1 MEYFIG
7 LDIGTSAVKGAL
19 LSEDGRLITV
29 TDKKFEYEDEGTF
42 RLLDPEDF
50 CKRCFDVIRDLSDKA
65 DGRIAAVCFC
75 HASGNPLFLD
85 ADMKPLTH
93 KVSADVTV
101 VELALPRAVLQLD
114 AGRAGNFALDMASQ
128 KLLEKLPAGLV
139 ESFSGGRIVLNLD
152 AVPQLK
158 ALFARLQVNSLTF
171 YGSSLSLDAS
181 LK

>member
-1 MEYFIG
+1 MILSASYEEITRLVREKSGQQIG
-7 LDIGTSAVKGAL
+7 L
-19 LSEDGRLITV
+19 
-29 TDKKFEYEDEGTF
+29 EY
-42 RLLDPEDF
+42 
-50 CKRCFDVIRDLSDKA
+50 K
-65 DGRIAAVCFC
+65 
-75 HASGNPLFLD
+75 D
-85 ADMKPLTH
+85 ADTLTLSYEASIPIPIISKPLTH

-101 VELALPRAVLQLD
+101 VELALPHAVLQLD

>member
-1 MEYFIG
+1 MILSASYEEITRLVREKSGQQIG
-7 LDIGTSAVKGAL
+7 LQYK
-19 LSEDGRLITV
+19 
-29 TDKKFEYEDEGTF
+29 
-42 RLLDPEDF
+42 
-50 CKRCFDVIRDLSDKA
+50 
-65 DGRIAAVCFC
+65 
-75 HASGNPLFLD
+75 D
-85 ADMKPLTH
+85 ADTLTLSYEASIPIPIISKPLTH
-93 KVSADVTV
+93 KVSADVT
-101 VELALPRAVLQLD
+101 
-114 AGRAGNFALDMASQ
+114 DMASQ